1 MLANRHLSRAVADV
15 GFFEF
20 RRQLDYKQVIFGSDL
35 FVADRRFPSTKACSN
50 CGCVKEK
57 MLLKD
62 RTYVCEHCGFVID
75 RDFNAAINLENLAR
89 VNFHLPKVLREVK
102 PVDCRENQHNE
113 DNPCCEGYR
122 MKQELVGSH
131 LSTN

>member
-35 FVADRRFPSTKACSN
+35 FVADRCFPSTKACSN

-89 VNFHLPKVLREVK
+89 VIFHLPKVLR
-102 PVDCRENQHNE
+102 
-113 DNPCCEGYR
+113 
-122 MKQELVGSH
+122 
-131 LSTN
+131 

>member
-1 MLANRHLSRAVADV
+1 MARGAF
-15 GFFEF
+15 G
-20 RRQLDYKQVIFGSDL
+20 RRCFSKVVY
-35 FVADRRFPSTKACSN
+35 TK
-50 CGCVKEK
+50 
-57 MLLKD
+57 
-62 RTYVCEHCGFVID
+62 ID
-75 RDFNAAINLENLAR
+75 DGAINLENLAR